1 MSYQHVIISGNVIDG
16 VTLVGPF
23 DDPSTAHDYARE
35 ECNDEWSVGPI
46 YTPVDVA
53 PSAECD
59 DLREQF
65 DNLKEHYAKLSHR
78 NDELDA
84 ARASLLRSEIKRW
97 TEIQELR
104 AEVEDQRTKYHALAM
119 HSNKVCDE
127 RDELHAD
134 YNLSRADSLRLNA
147 ENQTLA
153 DERDELKAKN
163 RQLHRNYQNADHDYC
178 ATASQNEELHA
189 ELEALRA
196 STIESDL
203 TTEIEKLSAE
213 NRELSSIVTN
223 QQRAMIDLHAEIE
236 ALKDERDG
244 AVHTYTTVANERD
257 TLEDEC
263 NDLAVERDEL
273 RAERVTLWNER
284 EELKAKYEDLKARC
298 TQPFFEGIVG
308 ERNELRRKYD
318 ALHAE
323 LEAQNDYVAWLQGRI
338 KSMTTK
344 RSDS

>member
-1 MSYQHVIISGNVIDG
+1 MTDRYAIIVTGDHPQRPGIHRPVPRLRQRRRIHSRTTATSRGSSPTSRHPRASRLQNHRLGSGWHTTRFAVRGKPNPAEGRTI
-16 VTLVGPF
+16 TPAYAAPQ
-23 DDPSTAHDYARE
+23 PSPE
-35 ECNDEWSVGPI
+35 
-46 YTPVDVA
+46 PVA
-53 PSAECD
+53 IWINERTCD

-203 TTEIEKLSAE
+203 
-213 NRELSSIVTN
+213 
-223 QQRAMIDLHAEIE
+223 ID
-236 ALKDERDG
+236 RD
-244 AVHTYTTVANERD
+244 RK
-257 TLEDEC
+257 
-263 NDLAVERDEL
+263 
-273 RAERVTLWNER
+273 AER
-284 EELKAKYEDLKARC
+284 
-298 TQPFFEGIVG
+298 
-308 ERNELRRKYD
+308 
-318 ALHAE
+318 
-323 LEAQNDYVAWLQGRI
+323 
-338 KSMTTK
+338 
-344 RSDS
+344 

>member
-1 MSYQHVIISGNVIDG
+1 
-16 VTLVGPF
+16 
-23 DDPSTAHDYARE
+23 
-35 ECNDEWSVGPI
+35 
-46 YTPVDVA
+46 
-53 PSAECD
+53 
-59 DLREQF
+59 
-65 DNLKEHYAKLSHR
+65 
-78 NDELDA
+78 
-84 ARASLLRSEIKRW
+84 
-97 TEIQELR
+97 
-104 AEVEDQRTKYHALAM
+104 M

-284 EELKAKYEDLKARC
+284 EELKRTVALYHSVASPDYFEVVRERDNLKREVANLHSQKQIIGKARDSMFAEYEELS
-298 TQPFFEGIVG
+298 TQHD
-308 ERNELRRKYD
+308 ELR
-318 ALHAE
+318 
-323 LEAQNDYVAWLQGRI
+323 NDLQERTEYVTWLQARVKGLIEAFKEI
-338 KSMTTK
+338 KP
-344 RSDS
+344 